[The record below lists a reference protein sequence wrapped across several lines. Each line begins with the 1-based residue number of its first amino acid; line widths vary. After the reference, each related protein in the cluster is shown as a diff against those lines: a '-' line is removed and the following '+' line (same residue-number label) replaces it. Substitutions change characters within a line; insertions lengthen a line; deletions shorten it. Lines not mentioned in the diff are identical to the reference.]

1 MPAGSRIQRHDDWK
15 GKPRPE
21 TGEISTAT
29 QGKEEKERMDAK
41 QLRPK
46 ADQAVSLVSAAPAL
60 VGIIDLVCKGE
71 LRASRLWSFL
81 GLEV

>member
-15 GKPRPE
+15 EKPHPK
-21 TGEISTAT
+21 TGGILTAT
-29 QGKEEKERMDAK
+29 EGKEEKEGTDAK

-46 ADQAVSLVSAAPAL
+46 ADQAVSLVSAALAL
-60 VGIIDLVCKGE
+60 VGIIDSLLKGE
-71 LRASRLWSFL
+71 QRASRLWSFL